1 MDQQTRDRIFDPFFT
16 TKAVGKGTGLGL
28 SMVYG
33 IVKQSE
39 GFVWVYSEV
48 GQGTTFRIYLPQSQS
63 LPSPAPIQD
72 VPSSPVR
79 GTATILL
86 VEDEPGL
93 REVMCE
99 YLQTCGYDILSAEDG
114 KSALQMAEARKD
126 PIHILLTDIGM
137 PGMRGTALAPK
148 IIQIH
153 PEAKVIWMSGY
164 PGDVLDDLPNAS
176 FMQKPVDLRL
186 LVARIQ
192 NLLNLS

>member
-1 MDQQTRDRIFDPFFT
+1 
-16 TKAVGKGTGLGL
+16 
-28 SMVYG
+28 
-33 IVKQSE
+33 
-39 GFVWVYSEV
+39 
-48 GQGTTFRIYLPQSQS
+48 
-63 LPSPAPIQD
+63 
-72 VPSSPVR
+72 
-79 GTATILL
+79 
-86 VEDEPGL
+86 
-93 REVMCE
+93 
-99 YLQTCGYDILSAEDG
+99 
-114 KSALQMAEARKD
+114 
-126 PIHILLTDIGM
+126 M